1 MMRTYP
7 GVELYRLRAGL
18 YWLIGFA
25 LIAALIAHL
34 RIYQRQIALDIDAAR
49 AAHDRALAQNHRLK
63 LELAS
68 IEDPA
73 NLQGLARAL
82 GFDQSVI
89 VIDVE

>member
-1 MMRTYP
+1 
-7 GVELYRLRAGL
+7 
-18 YWLIGFA
+18 
-25 LIAALIAHL
+25 
-34 RIYQRQIALDIDAAR
+34 
-49 AAHDRALAQNHRLK
+49 RLK